1 MYSLEKKFKKHT
13 IRLEFPHST
22 ERQVCEKL
30 ERDRKGSLKS
40 QSIDKITR
48 KFLFVFD
55 KL

>member
-22 ERQVCEKL
+22 ARQACEKL